1 MFIVLLMEVLSDSFP
16 RQDFPQTLGLSYL
29 LSIPAFVSQCEE
41 KKKERKKKTRKRYIY
56 MREERFILS
65 GSDKEFQN
73 FDTDI
78 LLHQSILMH
87 QPIFKGPGWLSP
99 PAD

>member
-41 KKKERKKKTRKRYIY
+41 KKKERKKNKHENVIYI
-56 MREERFILS
+56 
-65 GSDKEFQN
+65 
-73 FDTDI
+73 
-78 LLHQSILMH
+78 
-87 QPIFKGPGWLSP
+87 
-99 PAD
+99 